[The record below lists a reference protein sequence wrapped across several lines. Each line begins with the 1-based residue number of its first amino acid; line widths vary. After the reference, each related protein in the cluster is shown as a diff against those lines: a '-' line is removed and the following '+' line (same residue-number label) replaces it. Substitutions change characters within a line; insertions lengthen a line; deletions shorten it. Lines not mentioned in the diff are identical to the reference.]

1 MKKVACIH
9 STFVTVEDVKKIFTE
24 KFPTVQLIN
33 IVDDSL
39 LPEVLEKKQLTPG
52 LIRRVCKYSLEAEAL
67 GASAVLMIC
76 TSLGE
81 VDETVQKMLNIPFL
95 RIDKPMM
102 EKAVKLGSRIA
113 VIASADSTLE
123 PSARLVEKVARQSGK
138 DVTVRRYFVEG
149 AFDALLVEKDRDKH
163 NRLIVDKVKQAAQE
177 NDVVVLAQGSMMHL
191 LPLLQDVQ
199 KPVLTSVIM
208 GVEQVQSYL

>member
-9 STFVTVEDVKKIFTE
+9 STFVTVDDVKKLFTE

-39 LPEVLEKKQLTPG
+39 LPEVLEKKQLTPA
-52 LIRRVCKYSLEAEAL
+52 LVRRVCNYSLEAEAL
-67 GASAVLMIC
+67 GASAVIMIC

-81 VDETVQKMLNIPFL
+81 VDDTVQKMLSIPFL
-95 RIDKPMM
+95 RIDRPMM
-102 EKAVKLGSRIA
+102 EKAVRLGSRIA

-123 PSARLVEKVARQSGK
+123 PSARLVEKVAREINK
-138 DVTVRRYFVEG
+138 EVTVGRYFVEG
-149 AFDALLVEKDRDKH
+149 AFDALLIEKDRDKH
-163 NRLIVDKVKQAAQE
+163 NRLIVEKVQQASHE

-191 LPLLQDVQ
+191 LPLLQDVRI
-199 KPVLTSVIM
+199 PVLTSVIM
-208 GVEQVQSYL
+208 GVEQVQAYL